1 VGYLLPLV
9 LVAPLTAA
17 LCLPLGRTPW
27 GARISVA
34 GAALLLALALA
45 LAGRVLA
52 GGPVLAARGWLHA
65 DALAALLAAI
75 TGAVG
80 LASAWYARSYM
91 AHEEQGHDA
100 AGWAAGRFE
109 ALFHLLLGSL
119 VLAAVANNLG
129 LLWIAIEASTLSSAL
144 LVGYYRRPGA
154 VEAGWKYL
162 ILCSVGI
169 TLALFATVLLY
180 YSGVGHFAA
189 RSAGL
194 QWTVLRDLAPQLEPR
209 FVRLAFLFALVG
221 YGTKAGL
228 APMHTWLP
236 DAHSQAPT
244 PVSALLSAALL
255 AVALGA
261 LLRFHA
267 LAVRCLGPAFSENL
281 LVAFGLLSMAVA
293 VPFLLIQSDYKRLL
307 AYSSVE
313 HTGFVVLAVGLG
325 SPLALLGGLFHLAT
339 HALGKTLAF
348 LVGGSL
354 KSAMGT
360 ARMDRWSGVMESS
373 APLGVLFAVAGVA
386 LAGLPPLALFL
397 SEWMVLIGGLRAG
410 KTAAVIAALAM
421 LAMVFAALAFH
432 WTRMALGKPR
442 ADFRDPLPRDSHRP
456 LWLLAALLLVLGAWF
471 PAPLHRL
478 LLEAASA
485 IRGDAP

>member
-1 VGYLLPLV
+1 MAFLLPL
-9 LVAPLTAA
+9 LLASPLTAA
-17 LCLPLGRTPW
+17 LCLPFGRARSS
-27 GARISVA
+27 ARISIA
-34 GAALLLALALA
+34 GAAVVLALALA
-45 LAGRVLA
+45 LTARVLA
-52 GGPVLAARGWLHA
+52 QGPVIAARGWLHA
-65 DALAALLAAI
+65 DALSALLASV

-91 AHEEQGHDA
+91 AREEQGHEA

-119 VLAAVANNLG
+119 ITAALANNLG
-129 LLWIAIEASTLSSAL
+129 LMWIAIEASTLSSAL

-154 VEAGWKYL
+154 VEAAWKYL

-180 YSGVGHFAA
+180 YSGIGRFAERA
-189 RSAGL
+189 TGL
-194 QWTVLRDLAPQLEPR
+194 QWTALRDSAAALEPR

-261 LLRFHA
+261 LMRFHA
-267 LAVRCLGPAFSENL
+267 IAVRCLGPGFSEGL
-281 LVAFGLLSMAVA
+281 LTGFGLLSMAVA

-313 HTGFVVLAVGLG
+313 HTGFVALAVGLG
-325 SPLALLGGLFHLAT
+325 TPLALLGGLFHLGT

-348 LVGGSL
+348 LVGGSI
-354 KSAMGT
+354 KSATGT
-360 ARMDRWSGVMESS
+360 ARMDRWSGVIESS
-373 APLGVLFAVAGVA
+373 PPLGLLLALAGVA

-397 SEWMVLIGGLRAG
+397 SEWMVILGGLEAR
-410 KTAAVIAALAM
+410 KIAAVALALVL
-421 LAMVFAALAFH
+421 LAVVFAALAFH
-432 WTRMALGKPR
+432 WTRMALGRPHPG
-442 ADFRDPLPRDSHRP
+442 FRDPLPRDSHRP
-456 LWLLAALLLVLGAWF
+456 LWLLAALLLLLGVWL
-471 PAPLHRL
+471 PPPLHRL
-478 LLEAASA
+478 LSEAAA
-485 IRGDAP
+485 VIK

>member
-1 VGYLLPLV
+1 MGWILPLL

-17 LCLPLGRTPW
+17 LCLPFGRSRW
-27 GARISVA
+27 GASISVA
-34 GAALLLALALA
+34 GAFLVLVLALA

-52 GGPVLAARGWLHA
+52 GGPMIVARGWLHA
-65 DALAALLAAI
+65 DALGALLTCI
-75 TGAVG
+75 TGGVG
-80 LASAWYARSYM
+80 FASAWYARSYM

-119 VLAAVANNLG
+119 LLASLANNLG
-129 LLWIAIEASTLSSAL
+129 LMWVAIEASTLSSAL

-180 YSGVGHFAA
+180 YSGVGLFAE

-194 QWTVLRDLAPQLEPR
+194 QWTALRDQAARLEPR

-255 AVALGA
+255 ATALGA
-261 LLRFHA
+261 LMRFHA
-267 LAVRCLGPAFSENL
+267 LAVRCVGPGFSENL
-281 LVAFGLLSMAVA
+281 LTIFGLLSMAVA

-313 HTGFVVLAVGLG
+313 HTGFVTLAMGLG
-325 SPLALLGGLFHLAT
+325 SPLALLGGLFHLVT

-360 ARMDRWSGVMESS
+360 ARMEDRKSV
-373 APLGVLFAVAGVA
+373 V
-386 LAGLPPLALFL
+386 
-397 SEWMVLIGGLRAG
+397 
-410 KTAAVIAALAM
+410 
-421 LAMVFAALAFH
+421 
-432 WTRMALGKPR
+432 
-442 ADFRDPLPRDSHRP
+442 
-456 LWLLAALLLVLGAWF
+456 
-471 PAPLHRL
+471 
-478 LLEAASA
+478 
-485 IRGDAP
+485 

>member
-1 VGYLLPLV
+1 VGLLFALG

-17 LCLPLGRTPW
+17 LCLPFGRSRW
-27 GARISVA
+27 SARISIT
-34 GAALLLALALA
+34 GAALVLALALA
-45 LAGRVLA
+45 LAARVLA
-52 GGPVLAARGWLHA
+52 GGPIVAARGWLHA
-65 DALAALLAAI
+65 DALGVLLASV

-80 LASAWYARSYM
+80 LAAAWYARSYM
-91 AHEEQGHDA
+91 AQEEEGHDA
-100 AGWAAGRFE
+100 SGWASGRYD

-119 VLAAVANNLG
+119 IVAALANNLG
-129 LLWIAIEASTLSSAL
+129 LMWVGIEASTLSSAL

-180 YSGVGHFAA
+180 YSGIGHFAA
-189 RSAGL
+189 RSVGL
-194 QWTVLRDLAPQLEPR
+194 QWTALRDVAPSLEPR

-255 AVALGA
+255 ATALGA

-267 LAVRCLGPAFSENL
+267 LAVRCVGPGFSEGL
-281 LVAFGLLSMAVA
+281 LVTFGLLSMAVA

-313 HTGFVVLAVGLG
+313 HTGFVALAVGLG
-325 SPLALLGGLFHLAT
+325 SPLALFGGLFHLIT
-339 HALGKTLAF
+339 HALGKSLAF

-360 ARMDRWSGVMESS
+360 ARMDRWSGVVESS
-373 APLGVLFAVAGVA
+373 RPLGALFVAAGVA
-386 LAGLPPLALFL
+386 LAGLPPAALFL
-397 SEWMVLIGGLRAG
+397 SEWMVLIGGLQARKGA
-410 KTAAVIAALAM
+410 AAVAALAL
-421 LAMVFAALAFH
+421 LAVVFAALAFH
-432 WTRMALGKPR
+432 WTRMALGRPR
-442 ADFRDPLPRDSHRP
+442 SDFRDRLPAGSRRP
-456 LWLLAALLLVLGAWF
+456 LWLLAAALLVFGVWL
-471 PAPLHRL
+471 PSPVHQL
-478 LLEAASA
+478 LAQAAA
-485 IRGDAP
+485 VIK

>member
-1 VGYLLPLV
+1 MGWILPLV

-17 LCLPLGRTPW
+17 LCLPFGRSRW
-27 GARISVA
+27 GAMISVA
-34 GAALLLALALA
+34 GAFLVLVLALA

-52 GGPVLAARGWLHA
+52 GGPMIVARGWLHA
-65 DALAALLAAI
+65 DALGALLACI
-75 TGAVG
+75 TGGVG
-80 LASAWYARSYM
+80 FASAWYARSYM

-119 VLAAVANNLG
+119 LLASLSNNLG
-129 LLWIAIEASTLSSAL
+129 LMWVAIEASTLSSAL

-169 TLALFATVLLY
+169 TLALFATVLIY
-180 YSGVGHFAA
+180 YSGIGRFAV
-189 RSAGL
+189 SAEGL
-194 QWTVLRDLAPQLEPR
+194 QWVALRDQAAGLEPR

-255 AVALGA
+255 ATAIGA

-267 LAVRCLGPAFSENL
+267 LAVRCVGPDFSENL
-281 LVAFGLLSMAVA
+281 LTIFGLLSMAVA

-313 HTGFVVLAVGLG
+313 HTGFVTLAVGLG
-325 SPLALLGGLFHLAT
+325 SPLALLGGLFHLVT

-360 ARMDRWSGVMESS
+360 ARMDRWSGVIESS
-373 APLGVLFAVAGVA
+373 PPLGVLFVVAGVA
-386 LAGLPPLALFL
+386 LAGLPPAALFL
-397 SEWMVLIGGLRAG
+397 SEWMVLVGGLDAH
-410 KTAAVIAALAM
+410 KTAAVIAALAL
-421 LAMVFAALAFH
+421 LATVFAALAFH

-442 ADFRDPLPRDSHRP
+442 ADFRDPLPPDSRRP
-456 LWLLAALLLVLGAWF
+456 LWLLAAMLLVLGVWL
-471 PAPLHRL
+471 PTPLHRL
-478 LLEAASA
+478 LSQAAA
-485 IRGDAP
+485 VIKP

>member
-1 VGYLLPLV
+1 M
-9 LVAPLTAA
+9 
-17 LCLPLGRTPW
+17 W
-27 GARISVA
+27 A
-34 GAALLLALALA
+34 G
-45 LAGRVLA
+45 
-52 GGPVLAARGWLHA
+52 
-65 DALAALLAAI
+65 
-75 TGAVG
+75 
-80 LASAWYARSYM
+80 
-91 AHEEQGHDA
+91 
-100 AGWAAGRFE
+100 
-109 ALFHLLLGSL
+109 
-119 VLAAVANNLG
+119 
-129 LLWIAIEASTLSSAL
+129 IEASTLSSAL
-144 LVGYYRRPGA
+144 LVGYYQRPGA

-180 YSGVGHFAA
+180 YSGIGRFTL
-189 RSAGL
+189 RSMGL
-194 QWTVLRDLAPQLEPR
+194 QWTALRDVAPTLEPR

-267 LAVRCLGPAFSENL
+267 IAVRCVGPGYSEGL
-281 LVAFGLLSMAVA
+281 LVTFGLLSMAVA

-325 SPLALLGGLFHLAT
+325 SPLALFGGLFHLIT
-339 HALGKTLAF
+339 HALGKSLAF

-360 ARMDRWSGVMESS
+360 SRMDRWSGVASS
-373 APLGVLFAVAGVA
+373 SPSLGALFVLAGVA
-386 LAGLPPLALFL
+386 LAGLPPAALFL
-397 SEWMVLIGGLRAG
+397 SEWMVLIGGLQVRRI
-410 KTAAVIAALAM
+410 AAVVTALTL
-421 LAMVFAALAFH
+421 LAVVFAALAFH

-442 ADFRDPLPRDSHRP
+442 ADFRDRLPADSHRP
-456 LWLLAALLLVLGAWF
+456 LWLLAAALLVLGVWL
-471 PAPLHRL
+471 PAPLQRL
-478 LLEAASA
+478 LGQAAA
-485 IRGDAP
+485 VLK

>member
-1 VGYLLPLV
+1 MGLLLALV
-9 LVAPLTAA
+9 LVAPVTAA
-17 LCLPLGRTPW
+17 LCLPLGRTRW
-27 GARISVA
+27 GATVSVA
-34 GAALLLALALA
+34 GAALVLALALA
-45 LAGRVLA
+45 LAARVLA
-52 GGPVLAARGWLHA
+52 VGPFLAARGWLHA
-65 DALAALLAAI
+65 DALGALLACI
-75 TGAVG
+75 TGVTG
-80 LASAWYARSYM
+80 LAATWYARSYM
-91 AHEEQGHDA
+91 AHEERGHDA
-100 AGWAAGRFE
+100 TNWASGRFE

-119 VLAAVANNLG
+119 IVASLANNLG
-129 LLWIAIEASTLSSAL
+129 LMWVGIEASTLSSAL

-180 YSGVGHFAA
+180 YSGIGHFAE
-189 RSAGL
+189 RSVGL
-194 QWTVLRDLAPQLEPR
+194 QWTALRDLAPVLEPR

-261 LLRFHA
+261 LMRFHA
-267 LAVRCLGPAFSENL
+267 LAVRCVGPGFSENL
-281 LVAFGLLSMAVA
+281 LTIFGLLSMAVA

-313 HTGFVVLAVGLG
+313 HTGFVALAVGLG
-325 SPLALLGGLFHLAT
+325 SPLALLGGLFHLVT
-339 HALGKTLAF
+339 HALGKSLAF

-354 KSAMGT
+354 KSALGS
-360 ARMDRWSGVMESS
+360 ARMDRWSGVLESS
-373 APLGVLFAVAGVA
+373 PPLGVLFVVAGVA
-386 LAGLPPLALFL
+386 LAGLPPAALFL
-397 SEWMVLIGGLRAG
+397 SEWMVLIGGLEAR
-410 KTAAVIAALAM
+410 KVAAVVTALAL
-421 LAMVFAALAFH
+421 LAIVFAALAFH

-442 ADFRDPLPRDSHRP
+442 ADFRDPLPADSRRP
-456 LWLLAALLLVLGAWF
+456 LWLLAAALLILGVWL
-471 PAPLHRL
+471 PEPVHRL
-478 LLEAASA
+478 LSQAAA
-485 IRGDAP
+485 VIKP

>member
-1 VGYLLPLV
+1 VGLLLPLV
-9 LVAPLTAA
+9 LVAPATAA
-17 LCLPLGRTPW
+17 LCLPLGRTRW
-27 GARISVA
+27 GAIVSVA
-34 GAALLLALALA
+34 GAALALALA
-45 LAGRVLA
+45 LALAARVLA
-52 GGPVLAARGWLHA
+52 AGPFLAARGWLHA
-65 DALAALLAAI
+65 DALGALLACI
-75 TGAVG
+75 TAAVG
-80 LASAWYARSYM
+80 LAATWYARSYM
-91 AHEEQGHDA
+91 GHEERGHDA
-100 AGWAAGRFE
+100 AGWATGRFE

-119 VLAAVANNLG
+119 IVASLANNLG
-129 LLWIAIEASTLSSAL
+129 LMWVGIEASTLSSAL

-180 YSGVGHFAA
+180 YSGIGHFAE
-189 RSAGL
+189 RSVGL
-194 QWTVLRDLAPQLEPR
+194 QWTALRDLAPVLEPR

-255 AVALGA
+255 ATALGA

-267 LAVRCLGPAFSENL
+267 LAVRCVGPGFSENL
-281 LVAFGLLSMAVA
+281 LVLFGLLSMAVA

-313 HTGFVVLAVGLG
+313 HTGFVALAVGLG
-325 SPLALLGGLFHLAT
+325 SPLALFGGLFHLVT
-339 HALGKTLAF
+339 HAFGKSLAF

-354 KSAMGT
+354 KSALGST
-360 ARMDRWSGVMESS
+360 RMDRWSGVVESS
-373 APLGVLFAVAGVA
+373 APLGVLFVVAGVA
-386 LAGLPPLALFL
+386 LAGLPPAALFL
-397 SEWMVLIGGLRAG
+397 SEWMVLIGGLEAR
-410 KTAAVIAALAM
+410 KVAAVVTALVL

-432 WTRMALGKPR
+432 WTRMALGRPR
-442 ADFRDPLPRDSHRP
+442 ADFRDPLPADSHRP
-456 LWLLAALLLVLGAWF
+456 LWLLAAALLILGVWI
-471 PAPLHRL
+471 PEPVHRL
-478 LLEAASA
+478 LSQAAA
-485 IRGDAP
+485 VIKP